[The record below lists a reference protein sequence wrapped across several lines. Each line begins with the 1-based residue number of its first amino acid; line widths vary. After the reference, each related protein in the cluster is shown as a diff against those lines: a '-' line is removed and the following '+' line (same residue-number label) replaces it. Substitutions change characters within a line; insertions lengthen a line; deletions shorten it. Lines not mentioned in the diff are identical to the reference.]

1 MQEFLKTDV
10 YKYLLKPFIYIAFAY
25 CFYKL
30 VTEIINH
37 ALISKNIKGKNKR
50 KIETSK
56 SIINNGIKYLTI
68 VFTILII
75 LSAYE
80 IDVSKIFAGLGIGVA
95 IISLAFQDIAKDFIA
110 GISILLEDQFE
121 IGDNVS
127 INGFR
132 GEVIAMGLKTT
143 RIKNHKG
150 AVQIIANHS
159 INEVIN
165 YSLNPSLAVVDIAV
179 SYESNLEKVE
189 KVITDTIEKI
199 STTYNNL
206 VGKPKLLGIQNLD
219 ESAIIY
225 RITVKTKPTK
235 DFEIER
241 KMKKEFKLALDKAKI
256 KIPYSQ
262 IEVHHGK

>member
-1 MQEFLKTDV
+1 MTEFLETEV
-10 YKYLLKPFIYIAFAY
+10 YKYLLKPLIYIAFAY
-25 CFYKL
+25 IFYKL
-30 VTEIINH
+30 ATGIINH
-37 ALISKNIKGKNKR
+37 ALMSKNIKVKNKKR
-50 KIETSK
+50 IDTSK

-68 VFTILII
+68 IFTILII

-95 IISLAFQDIAKDFIA
+95 VLSLAFQDIAKDFIA

-143 RIKNHKG
+143 RIKNYKG
-150 AVQIIANHS
+150 AVQIISNHNIS
-159 INEVIN
+159 EVIN
-165 YSLNPSLAVVDIAV
+165 YSLNPSLAVVDISV

-189 KVITDTIEKI
+189 KVINETIERI
-199 STTYNNL
+199 NTTYTNL
-206 VGKPKLLGIQNLD
+206 CGKAELLGVQSLD

-225 RITVKTKPTK
+225 RITAKVKATK

-241 KMKKEFKLALDKAKI
+241 KMKKELKLALDKAKI
-256 KIPYSQ
+256 KIPYAQ
-262 IEVHHGK
+262 IEVHHEQ